1 MSPFFSRS
9 TYKKFGFTDVFQK
22 SVLYPF
28 LVILVL
34 MFLLQFSGQ
43 GVVTFY
49 TAEIFKEAES
59 AVDPNDCALVIGV
72 TYFLSSILGLV
83 LKKHVG
89 RRFLLLASE
98 LGMAVSQLAMGIYF
112 YVLSSKFLYHHKGMF
127 IIYISYAHLH
137 NLLLNTNCQNVK
149 KQA

>member
-1 MSPFFSRS
+1 MGYNDEEDLGYKSMLMIRGEEYDASIEICRIKDNLARHKNDLHAMLLESVDYMANTDSDIGRTRS
-9 TYKKFGFTDVFQK
+9 NYKSFGFTDVFQK

-49 TAEIFKEAES
+49 TAEIFKKAES

-72 TYFLSSILGLV
+72 
-83 LKKHVG
+83 
-89 RRFLLLASE
+89 
-98 LGMAVSQLAMGIYF
+98 
-112 YVLSSKFLYHHKGMF
+112 
-127 IIYISYAHLH
+127 
-137 NLLLNTNCQNVK
+137 
-149 KQA
+149 